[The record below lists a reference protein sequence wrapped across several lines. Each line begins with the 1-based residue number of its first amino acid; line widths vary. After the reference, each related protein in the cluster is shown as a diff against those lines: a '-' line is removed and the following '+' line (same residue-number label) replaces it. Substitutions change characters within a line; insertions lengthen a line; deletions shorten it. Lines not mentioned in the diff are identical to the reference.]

1 VRWETLV
8 GDRGSRLLVLV
19 AETRRER
26 MRGLLGSAA
35 LGPGVGLLLPRTR
48 SVHTVGMRRALT
60 VGLLDREL
68 RILAVFQVP
77 PNRVIL
83 PARGVRH
90 VLELEPDT
98 ELVVGE
104 RFRRE
109 EGPGVD
115 PGGGVN
121 ALGGRPG
128 RRRQR
133 PWGPPWAAASTP

>member
-26 MRGLLGSAA
+26 TRGLLGSAA

-60 VGLLDREL
+60 VALLDREL
-68 RILAVFQVP
+68 RILAVLQVP

-83 PARGVRH
+83 PRRGVRH
-90 VLELEPDT
+90 VLELEPET

-128 RRRQR
+128 RRRQHLD
-133 PWGPPWAAASTP
+133 G